1 MPVILA
7 LFHLIVIAISFVSDE
22 SSSDF
27 GGIGKEILGGFA
39 IAIVVAV
46 AFAFIKLRMRDKNP
60 PAKFIS
66 INPEQSG
73 K

>member
-1 MPVILA
+1 MPTILA
-7 LFHLIVIAISFVSDE
+7 LYSFTCLAISFVSDE

-27 GGIGKEILGGFA
+27 NGLGKELIGGFVLA
-39 IAIVVAV
+39 VVVAV
-46 AFAFIKLRMRDKNP
+46 AFAFIKMRLRDKKP

-66 INPEQSG
+66 INPE

>member
-7 LFHLIVIAISFVSDE
+7 LYNLTVIVISFVSDE

-27 GGIGKEILGGFA
+27 GGMGKEILGGFVLA
-39 IAIVVAV
+39 VVVAV
-46 AFAFIKLRMRDKNP
+46 AFTFIRLRLRDKNP

-66 INPEQSG
+66 ISPEKSEP
-73 K
+73 